1 MKTILIIDDDK
12 DTSEILEY
20 VIKELDINVVLMP
33 DVLSLSEIQKI
44 DPDLVLI
51 DHWLHGATGGDLCWK
66 IKNSPATLHI
76 PVVMISAVINLSQI
90 ARDSCADASI
100 EKPFD
105 LHDFVTLNDKH
116 HQ

>member
-12 DTSEILEY
+12 DTSDILEY
-20 VIKELDINVVLMP
+20 VIKELDVNAVSRP

-44 DPDLVLI
+44 MPDLIVL
-51 DHWLHGATGGDLCWK
+51 DHWLHGAKGGDLCWK

-76 PVVMISAVINLSQI
+76 PVIMISAVINLAQV
-90 ARDSCADASI
+90 AHDSCADAYI

-105 LHDFVTLNDKH
+105 LPDIEKVINQYLK
-116 HQ
+116 